1 MILRNSSFACL
12 VCAGLL
18 SAAPPDTDVSRAKAS
33 LARLPLRFEENRG
46 QASPDARFLARANG
60 YSLEL
65 TARGPALSVGQRR
78 VDLRLLHSNPA
89 PAVSG
94 EQRMAAATNYLV
106 GGRDRWRTGIANY
119 ARVRYTGVYPGIDAV
134 YYGNQNQLEYDF
146 VVSPGADPRAIRL
159 QFAGADRVHITPEGD
174 LSVEAN
180 GVPLLQKKP
189 RVYQEGREIPARYVL
204 RGRDQASIEL
214 GRYDRSK
221 QLVID
226 PILVYCTYFGTSGND
241 QITAMKMGPKGQL
254 YITGWT
260 TSPDFQYI
268 DGAYNNLSAG
278 LTDIFIAIVDTNNA
292 NYSLKYF
299 SYLGGSNDDMAL
311 AMAVD
316 GQGVIY
322 LTGSTNSTNF
332 PLAGTNVS
340 STGAASTV
348 DAFVTKIDPRIYG
361 GDSLVYSTYLGGTD
375 GNDQGNA
382 IAVDSLGKIY
392 VVGTTKST
400 DFQLTSSAYAGV
412 LYGSQDAFITKIDPD
427 SGSPLVYS
435 TYMGG
440 ELADEGRAVAV
451 GSNGLIY
458 FACSTVSTQFPLEG
472 AGYRQTL
479 QGGVDIALGVID
491 PTKSGPQSM
500 RYSSYLGGSGV
511 EEVRAITLDANNNM
525 VLTGYTLS
533 SDFPTTEDALSRA
546 SLGNGDVFVSVVNPL
561 DPAHF
566 LVYSTYFGG
575 SQGDVAYDIA
585 AGADGNLTL
594 TGYTLSSDLFTVGAP
609 QPGWGGGTNLF
620 VTKIK
625 PGTPGRGGVLFS
637 TFFGET
643 GQYVGKAVAIGED
656 GSIYSAGY
664 GTIGLPSSGN
674 GQGFFAGYDGFL
686 IVVK

>member
-1 MILRNSSFACL
+1 MILRTSFACL

-18 SAAPPDTDVSRAKAS
+18 CAAPPDADVSRAKAS

-46 QASPDARFLARANG
+46 QASPEARFLARANG

-65 TARGPALSVGQRR
+65 TSQGPAMSIGRRR
-78 VDLRLLHSNPA
+78 VELRLLQSNPA

-94 EQRMAAATNYLV
+94 EQRMPTATNYLV
-106 GGRDRWRTGIANY
+106 GRRDQWRTGIANY
-119 ARVRYTGVYPGIDAV
+119 ARIRYAGVYPGIDAV

-146 VVSPGADPRAIRL
+146 VVAPGADPRAIRL
-159 QFAGADRVHITPEGD
+159 QFAGADRVRITPEGD
-174 LSVEAN
+174 LSVEAD
-180 GVPLLQKKP
+180 GVPIVQKKP
-189 RVYQEGREIPARYVL
+189 RVYQEGREVSARYIL
-204 RGRDQASIEL
+204 RGRDQAAIEL

-226 PILVYCTYFGTSGND
+226 PILIYCTYFGTSGND
-241 QITAMKMGPKGQL
+241 QVTAMKMGPKGQL

-268 DGAYNNLSAG
+268 DGAYNNVSAG
-278 LTDIFIAIVDTNNA
+278 LTDIFIAIVDTTDSNFP
-292 NYSLKYF
+292 LKYF
-299 SYLGGSNDDMAL
+299 SYLGGSNNDMAL

-316 GQGVIY
+316 SLGVIY
-322 LTGSTNSTNF
+322 LTGSTTSVNF
-332 PLAGTNVS
+332 PLAGINVS

-348 DAFVTKIDPRIYG
+348 DAFVAKIDPRIYG

-382 IAVDSLGKIY
+382 IAVDGQGKIY
-392 VVGTTKST
+392 VAGTTKST
-400 DFQLTSSAYAGV
+400 DFQVTSGAYAGV
-412 LYGSQDAFITKIDPD
+412 LYGSQDAFISKIDPD
-427 SGSPLVYS
+427 SASPLVYS

-440 ELADEGRAVAV
+440 ELTDEGRAVAV

-458 FACSTVSTQFPLEG
+458 FACSTVSTMFPLEG
-472 AGYRQTL
+472 ASYRQNL
-479 QGGVDIALGVID
+479 QGAIDITLGVID
-491 PTKSGPQSM
+491 PTKSGSESM
-500 RYSSYLGGSGV
+500 RYSTYLGGSGV
-511 EEVRAITLDANNNM
+511 EEVRAITLDANSNL

-533 SDFPTTEDALSRA
+533 NDFPTTAGALSRA
-546 SLGNGDVFVSVVNPL
+546 PLGNADVFVTIVNPFN
-561 DPAHF
+561 PSGF

-575 SQGDVAYDIA
+575 SQGDVAYDIV
-585 AGADGNLTL
+585 AGSDGNLTL
-594 TGYTLSSDLFTVGAP
+594 TGYTLSNDLFTVDAP

-625 PGTPGRGGVLFS
+625 PGTAGRAGVLFS

-643 GQYVGKAVAIGED
+643 GQYVGKAVALGDD

-674 GQGFFAGYDGFL
+674 AQGFFAGYDGFL